1 MYMQMNTSSE
11 ANSERLTT
19 LEREVRG
26 MRTEIQEEQF
36 TSLALKHMYQ
46 TRLDSNMALQKPLN
60 AIRRE
65 LALAGFKE
73 HELKRDLLI
82 KTNALRHV
90 LKSVS
95 KADTRYE
102 EQQHAHTMRLSVQ
115 LDCLRER
122 NIVKGFVAKLEEQD
136 LMRARLREGNLEL
149 KRLYES
155 AANAEDEEAI
165 EEELTQHEAYI
176 NRQERLLKKLQ
187 QTVHVVSAE
196 DMLYKLEHLKE
207 NKSSL
212 EELSSKLIEETN
224 KAHEELTQ
232 LKRHQNLVRLQGS
245 DSDQVNIKQFET
257 QVNKKQSKMKAKME
271 QKKET
276 DRTVLTALGVLG
288 RIYSDVVGRIHTT
301 TSKSLDADCNEI
313 AELLVEMQRHTK

>member
-1 MYMQMNTSSE
+1 MYMQMNVSSE
-11 ANSERLTT
+11 ASTERLTT

-26 MRTEIQEEQF
+26 MRTAIQEEQF
-36 TSLALKHMYQ
+36 TSLSLKHMYQ
-46 TRLDSNMALQKPLN
+46 TRLDSYMALQKPLN

-73 HELKRDLLI
+73 HELQQDLLI

-95 KADTRYE
+95 KADNRYE
-102 EQQHAHTMRLSVQ
+102 EQQRSHTMRLSVQ

-122 NIVKGFVAKLEEQD
+122 NIVKGFVSKLEEQD

-187 QTVHVVSAE
+187 QTVHVSSAE
-196 DMLYKLEHLKE
+196 DMIYKLEHLRE

-212 EELSSKLIEETN
+212 EDLSAKLIEETS
-224 KAHEELTQ
+224 KAYEELKQ
-232 LKRHQNLVRLQGS
+232 LKKQQNLVKLQES
-245 DSDQVNIKQFET
+245 DLDHFSIRRFET
-257 QVNKKQSKMKAKME
+257 QVKEKQFKTKARVEKM
-271 QKKET
+271 KET
-276 DRTVLTALGVLG
+276 DKTVLTALGFLG
-288 RIYSDVVGRIHTT
+288 KIYSQVVGKGHTT
-301 TSKSLDADCNEI
+301 TSKTLDADCNKV
-313 AELLVEMQRHTK
+313 AELLDEMQRQSK